1 MFEWTGL
8 PDSLSERF
16 INMKMYEEG
25 KLVFFKDKDYGLLA
39 LPVLWKG
46 LNFYNDPTSCQAFS
60 TGYTSDDMS
69 MDKCVIMW
77 NNYSRTPLDPWI
89 QEYARRLMEATRTI
103 DVNIHAQN
111 TPVLILTDEQQR
123 LTLKNVYVQYEGHE
137 PVIYGNK
144 SGFDKDAIQVLKTDA
159 PYVADKIMQYKHDL
173 WNEVMSFLGVGNAK
187 QDKKE
192 RLVAAEVSANDE
204 QIEMAREIMLKAR
217 QDACEKI
224 NKMFGTNISVKFK
237 TFDDDIIE
245 DNPEEGI
252 ENG

>member
-1 MFEWTGL
+1 
-8 PDSLSERF
+8 
-16 INMKMYEEG
+16 
-25 KLVFFKDKDYGLLA
+25 
-39 LPVLWKG
+39 
-46 LNFYNDPTSCQAFS
+46 
-60 TGYTSDDMS
+60 
-69 MDKCVIMW
+69 
-77 NNYSRTPLDPWI
+77 
-89 QEYARRLMEATRTI
+89 
-103 DVNIHAQN
+103 
-111 TPVLILTDEQQR
+111 
-123 LTLKNVYVQYEGHE
+123 VQYEGHE